1 MKALLCK
8 AFGTAD
14 SLVLEDVASPT
25 PGRGEILID
34 VHMAGVNFPDTLLIE
49 GKYQI
54 KPPFPFAP
62 GSEAAGEV
70 VTVGAGVSHL
80 HPGDKVMALT
90 GWGSFA
96 EQVVVRADQVMPMP
110 ASMDFAS
117 AASFGVTYGT
127 AMHALCQRARLQKGE
142 TLLVLGASGGVGLAA
157 VEIGRA
163 MGAHV
168 IAAASSKQ
176 KLEVAR
182 AAGAHELICY
192 GHGSLKEQ
200 VNALTEGRGADVIVD
215 PVGGDQ
221 FDQAIRA
228 IAWNGRLLVIGFA
241 SGRIPQL
248 AVNLVLLK
256 GVAVMGVYWGLFTQH
271 QPQENQANYRKLFAW
286 HAEGTL
292 KPLVSQR
299 YALARAGDAIEA
311 LRQRKA
317 VGKLVVEVRP
327 AMTG

>member
-14 SLVLEDVASPT
+14 SLVLEDIASPVA
-25 PGRGEILID
+25 GSDEVLID

-54 KPPFPFAP
+54 KPAFPFAP
-62 GSEAAGEV
+62 GGEAAGV
-70 VTVGAGVSHL
+70 VAAVGAGVSHL
-80 HPGDKVMALT
+80 QPGDRVMALT

-96 EQVVVRADQVMPMP
+96 EQVVVRASQVTLMP
-110 ASMDFAS
+110 ARMDFAG
-117 AASFGVTYGT
+117 AAAFGVTYGT
-127 AMHALCQRARLQKGE
+127 SMHALCQRARLQKGE

-176 KLEVAR
+176 KLEIAR
-182 AAGAHELICY
+182 TAGAHELICY
-192 GHGSLKEQ
+192 GKGSLKEQ
-200 VNALTEGRGADVIVD
+200 VNALTEGRGADVIFD
-215 PVGGDQ
+215 PVGGDL

-228 IAWNGRLLVIGFA
+228 IAWNGRLLVIGFT

-248 AVNLVLLK
+248 PVNLTLLK
-256 GVAVMGVYWGLFTQH
+256 GAAVLGVFWGAFTQC
-271 QPQENQANYRKLFAW
+271 QPQENQANYRQLFAW
-286 HAEGTL
+286 HAEGKL
-292 KPLVSQR
+292 RPLISQQ
-299 YALARAGDAIEA
+299 YALARAGDALEA
-311 LRQRKA
+311 LRLRKA
-317 VGKLVVEVRP
+317 VGKLVVEIRK
-327 AMTG
+327 GSS